1 MQEIKETI
9 NLPNGQVVEIS
20 TGKLAKQADGSVIVK
35 CGDMML

>member
-20 TGKLAKQADGSVIVK
+20 TGKLANKLMVQ
-35 CGDMML
+35 